1 MGEERKQVI
10 AYFSMEI
17 GLEPSIPTYS
27 GGLGILAGDT
37 IRSAADL
44 EIPFVAV
51 SLLYR
56 QGYFYQKLD
65 KTGNQSED
73 PVRWP
78 VDDFVEPLDA
88 QTSVELNGR
97 TVHIRAW
104 RYTVKGVTGFTVP
117 VYFLDTSLPENAP
130 EDRSLTD
137 SLYGGD
143 SYYRLCQEVVL
154 GMGGVKMLRAL
165 GYGDIKRFHLNE
177 GHAALI
183 VPALIE
189 EFLTQRGQTAYI
201 DPELLEEIR
210 KQCIFT
216 THTPIPAGHDK
227 FPEDLAEQILGKQR
241 WHLVRGCGQNDHL
254 NMTALALHCSQFVNG
269 VAMKHGQVSRNML
282 PGYPISSIT
291 NGVHTPTWASPPFQK
306 LFDRHLPQWRIDP
319 FSLRYAISIPGEEV
333 WQAHMEAKKLLIQYV
348 NTEANAGFDKDIFTI
363 GFARRV
369 TDYKR
374 PTLLLHDMQRLRA
387 IMKKQG
393 PIQIV
398 FAGKAHPRDERGKD
412 LIRHIYTVIK
422 ELREE
427 IKMVY
432 LPNYDMALGKLLC
445 AGVDVWLN
453 TPLPPLEA
461 SGTSGMKAAVNGV
474 PSLSVLDGWWV
485 EGHIEGV
492 TGWSIEDGIGPTTGE
507 REAVDER
514 HVDALYDKLENAVL
528 PCFYKDRDQFI
539 VIMKDVISLN
549 GAFFNSH
556 RMVTQYLHQAYR

>member
-269 VAMKHGQVSRNML
+269 VAMKHGQVSRNMF

>member
-1 MGEERKQVI
+1 
-10 AYFSMEI
+10 
-17 GLEPSIPTYS
+17 
-27 GGLGILAGDT
+27 
-37 IRSAADL
+37 
-44 EIPFVAV
+44 
-51 SLLYR
+51 
-56 QGYFYQKLD
+56 
-65 KTGNQSED
+65 
-73 PVRWP
+73 
-78 VDDFVEPLDA
+78 
-88 QTSVELNGR
+88 
-97 TVHIRAW
+97 
-104 RYTVKGVTGFTVP
+104 
-117 VYFLDTSLPENAP
+117 
-130 EDRSLTD
+130 
-137 SLYGGD
+137 
-143 SYYRLCQEVVL
+143 
-154 GMGGVKMLRAL
+154 MGGVKMLRAL
-165 GYGDIKRFHLNE
+165 GYEDIKRFHLNE

-201 DPELLEEIR
+201 DPEVIEEIR
-210 KQCIFT
+210 KQCVFT

-227 FPEDLAEQILGKQR
+227 FPEGLAEQILGKKR

-269 VAMKHGQVSRNML
+269 VAMKHGQVSRNMF

-333 WQAHMEAKKLLIQYV
+333 WQAHMEAKKLLTKYV

-374 PTLLLHDMQRLRA
+374 PTLLLHDMQRLQA
-387 IMKKQG
+387 IMKKHG

-412 LIRHIYTVIK
+412 LIRHIYSVIK
-422 ELREE
+422 ELREA
-427 IKMVY
+427 IKIVY

-485 EGHIEGV
+485 EGHIEGI
-492 TGWSIEDGIGPTTGE
+492 TGWSIEDGIGTSTGE
-507 REAVDER
+507 REAIDER

-528 PCFYKDRDQFI
+528 PCFYRDRDKFI